1 VRKGVVTVSDI
12 TAEIAALLRA
22 IQRADD
28 ACWDAEYLS
37 ADEDPDLETFRAA
50 VRRLRK
56 LEADLAALW
65 CRAAGGS
72 FVHAENHWRH

>member
-1 VRKGVVTVSDI
+1 MSNI

-22 IQRADD
+22 IERADD

-37 ADEDPDLETFRAA
+37 ADEDPDLEIFRAA

-56 LEADLAALW
+56 LEDNLAALW
-65 CRAAGGS
+65 RVAAGGR
-72 FVHAENHWRH
+72 FVHADNRRRH

>member
-1 VRKGVVTVSDI
+1 MSNI

-37 ADEDPDLETFRAA
+37 PDEDPDLEIFNAA

-65 CRAAGGS
+65 PRAVGGH
-72 FVHAENHWRH
+72 FVHAENRWRH